1 MLKIVGSSIYAHCS
15 NFDEWKSKCVEY
27 MDEDM
32 FDELYQEAYIYYSDM
47 VAEEHFV
54 MKFDKTAESI
64 SLISSPDWDI
74 RHEPSVGDGIY
85 AKYDAYGNVSYRV
98 VKARGQIYHNKW
110 MFVQP
115 DYNGFNI
122 NAEKLRTVQWNRI
135 PGIKA
140 VKGKIGYRKF
150 WNTIL
155 KENGLSL

>member
-1 MLKIVGSSIYAHCS
+1 MLKIVGTCIYAHCS
-15 NFDEWKSKCVEY
+15 NFDEWKSKCTQY
-27 MDEDM
+27 IDESM
-32 FDELYQEAYIYYSDM
+32 FNELYQEAYIYYSDI

-54 MKFDKTAESI
+54 MKFDKNAESI

-74 RHEPSVGDGIY
+74 RQEPSVGDGIY
-85 AKYDAYGNVSYRV
+85 TKYDVYGNISYRI

-115 DYNGFNI
+115 DYNGFNV
-122 NAEKLRTVQWNRI
+122 NAAKLRTVQWNRI
-135 PGIKA
+135 PGIQA

-150 WNTIL
+150 WNTLL